1 MVDSPLNRYLDAAR
15 QPDAEQAGA
24 PVDAERGAAFDELA
38 APDGTPR
45 PAWAAL
51 VDDLARATDDLASA
65 RREVARLLEDD
76 NVTYTPS
83 PTSAHSVA
91 DLREES
97 GAAQPALEQPRP
109 WRLDPIPLVLHDRE
123 WATLEAGVVQRAELL
138 DAVLA
143 DLYGARRLLA
153 RGQLPPAVVLD
164 HEEYLRPVV
173 GAEHVVDQRLFMTAA
188 DLGRDA
194 TGAWK
199 VISDRTQAPSG
210 AGYAMQNRRVVSRVL
225 PEIYH
230 AAHLHRL
237 TPFFQAMRV
246 ALVESAPSTVE
257 DPRVV
262 VLSPGTHSETAFDQ
276 AFVASLLGFPLLEGS
291 DLLVR
296 DGRVWMRVLGRLE
309 QVDVILR
316 RVDSTWMDALE
327 LRGGSRLGVTG
338 LLECVRQGTVS
349 VVNTIG
355 SGVLENPALLPFLP
369 DLCERLLGEPL
380 RLPSVDTWWCG
391 DREGLAYVRGHLD
404 ELVVRAVNRGA
415 GRSVVGSALSRDQ
428 RERLLA
434 RIDAAPHRFVGQEVL
449 PLSSAPTV
457 PDDTDAGGALVR
469 RSVVLRSFAVRSGS
483 SYTAMLGGLAR
494 TNDEHATDRG
504 ALVTAPDGGVAKD
517 VWVVSSEP
525 VPASRSAS
533 TRSRADEGSAIAPG
547 AAAAA
552 MVPRVLSDLY
562 WFGRYAERAEDLLRI
577 VLVSRTVMLETD
589 ADVRPG
595 HALDVLLRAVTHVST
610 TYPGFVGALGPDGSL
625 AERRAAVMP
634 ELRSLLLDRRRA
646 GSVAQSVAALGAT
659 AQGVRDQLSEDVWMV
674 LADVERALGTLAG
687 QPRDQGLHL
696 VEAGERVLSGLLALT
711 GIAGENMVRDPG
723 WLLLD
728 TGRGLERALQVLS
741 LLRATLVDSYGPD
754 VDRVVVEAAL
764 TSSESIVTFRRRY
777 RGRSGVSAV
786 LELMVLD
793 PSNPRS
799 VAYQLQ
805 RMQADLRAVPSTS
818 PTARPLRLLDNLAE
832 QVRTA
837 DPVALATVTRPDDGA
852 DADLPA
858 RRDALEAFCAELH
871 AGLRDLSTAI
881 RDQYHEP
888 PPTQQSLPRQQALRR
903 GPGAPRET
911 LTDDSQIGL
920 GAVVPQRF
928 AGAASERRAGG
939 AR

>member
-1 MVDSPLNRYLDAAR
+1 MVDPPLLRYLEAAR
-15 QPDAEQAGA
+15 QPDAEQAGT
-24 PVDAERGAAFDELA
+24 EQTYRGVPGGFDELA

-45 PAWAAL
+45 SAWGAL
-51 VDDLARATDDLASA
+51 VDDLARATDDLTSA

-83 PTSAHSVA
+83 PASSQSIA
-91 DLREES
+91 DPPEEA
-97 GAAQPALEQPRP
+97 GAPQPPLAQPRP
-109 WRLDPIPLVLHDRE
+109 WRLDPLPLVLHDRE
-123 WATLEAGVVQRAELL
+123 WASLEAGVVQRAELL

-173 GAEHVVDQRLFMTAA
+173 GAESVVDQRLFMTAA
-188 DLGRDA
+188 DLGRDG

-276 AFVASLLGFPLLEGS
+276 AFVASLLGYPLLEGS

-391 DREGLAYVRGHLD
+391 EPDGLAYVRDHLD
-404 ELVVRAVNRGA
+404 DLVVRAVNRGA
-415 GRSVVGSALSRDQ
+415 GRSVVGAALSREQ

-449 PLSSAPTV
+449 PLSSAPTL
-457 PDDTDAGGALVR
+457 PDEADADGAGSGLVR

-525 VPASRSAS
+525 VPTSRSAS
-533 TRSRADEGSAIAPG
+533 TRSRAEEGSAIAPG
-547 AAAAA
+547 AAVAA

-562 WFGRYAERAEDLLRI
+562 WFGRYAERAEDLLRL
-577 VLVSRTVMLETD
+577 VLASRTVTLETN
-589 ADVRPG
+589 ADLRPG
-595 HALDVLLRAVTHVST
+595 RALDVLLRAVTHVST
-610 TYPGFVGALGPDGSL
+610 TYPGFLGSLGSDGSL
-625 AERRAAVMP
+625 ADRRAAVLP
-634 ELRSLLLDRRRA
+634 ELRSLLLDRRRP

-659 AQGVRDQLSEDVWMV
+659 AQGVRDQLSDDVWMV
-674 LADVERALGTLAG
+674 LADVDRALGTLSG

-696 VEAGERVLSGLLALT
+696 VETGERVLSGLLALA
-711 GIAGENMVRDPG
+711 GIATENMVRDPG

-728 TGRGLERALQVLS
+728 TGRGLERALQVVS

-754 VDRVVVEAAL
+754 VDRVVVEATL

-777 RGRSGVSAV
+777 RGRAGVPAV
-786 LELMVLD
+786 LELLVLD

-799 VAYQLQ
+799 VAFQLQ
-805 RMQADLRAVPSTS
+805 RLLTDLRAVPSTS
-818 PTARPLRLLDNLAE
+818 PTARPLRLLDLLAE
-832 QVRTA
+832 QVRLA
-837 DPVALATVTRPDDGA
+837 DPVALGVVTSPADGA
-852 DADLPA
+852 GPHAPA
-858 RRDALEAFCAELH
+858 RREALDAFCTELH
-871 AGLRDLSTAI
+871 AGLRDLAGAI

-888 PPTQQSLPRQQALRR
+888 PPTQQSLPRQQALRGTR
-903 GPGAPRET
+903 
-911 LTDDSQIGL
+911 Q
-920 GAVVPQRF
+920 
-928 AGAASERRAGG
+928 AAEELDA
-939 AR
+939 

>member
-1 MVDSPLNRYLDAAR
+1 MTVLARYLEAAR
-15 QPDAEQAGA
+15 QPDAEQ
-24 PVDAERGAAFDELA
+24 VDGGTGPAAFDELA

-45 PAWAAL
+45 AAWATL
-51 VDDLARATDDLASA
+51 VDGLAEATDDLGSA

-83 PTSAHSVA
+83 PASSRSIV
-91 DLREES
+91 DPP
-97 GAAQPALEQPRP
+97 AAGPAAPAGLEQARP
-109 WRLDPIPLVLHDRE
+109 WRLDPLPLVLHDRE

-153 RGQLPPAVVLD
+153 RGLLPAAVVLD

-173 GAEHVVDQRLFMTAA
+173 GAASVVDQRLFMTAA

-194 TGAWK
+194 SGAWK

-225 PEIYH
+225 PDVYH

-246 ALVESAPSTVE
+246 ALVEAAPSTVE

-262 VLSPGTHSETAFDQ
+262 VLSPGTASETAFDQ
-276 AFVASLLGFPLLEGS
+276 AFVASLLGYPLLEGS

-369 DLCERLLGEPL
+369 ELCERLLGEPL

-391 DREGLAYVRGHLD
+391 DPAGRAYVLAHLD
-404 ELVVRAVNRGA
+404 ELVVRAVSHGH
-415 GRSVVGSALSRDQ
+415 GRSVVGRALTSEQ
-428 RERLLA
+428 RARLVA
-434 RIDAAPHRFVGQEVL
+434 RIEAAPHRFVGQEVL
-449 PLSSAPTV
+449 PLSSAPTASTV
-457 PDDTDAGGALVR
+457 PVAEGPAGEGPTGDVPTGDGRAEGSTALVR
-469 RSVVLRSFAVRSGS
+469 RRVVLRSFAVRSGS
-483 SYTAMLGGLAR
+483 SYTVMLGGLAR
-494 TNDEHATDRG
+494 TNDETAPG
-504 ALVTAPDGGVAKD
+504 PFVTAPDGGVAKD
-517 VWVVSSEP
+517 VWVVSSEAAP
-525 VPASRSAS
+525 TSRVPASRS
-533 TRSRADEGSAIAPG
+533 RAEEGSVVLPG
-547 AAAAA
+547 AASAA

-562 WFGRYAERAEDLLRI
+562 WFGRYAERAEDLLRL
-577 VLVSRTVMLETD
+577 VLATRTVSIETD
-589 ADVRPG
+589 VDVRPG
-595 HALDVLLRAVTHVST
+595 HALDVLLQALTHVST
-610 TYPGFVGALGPDGSL
+610 TYPGFGALPTEP
-625 AERRAAVMP
+625 AARRTAVMP
-634 ELRSLLLDRRRA
+634 ELRSLMLDRRRP
-646 GSVAQSVAALGAT
+646 GSVAQSLQALIT
-659 AQGVRDQLSEDVWMV
+659 SAQAVRDQLSEDVWMV
-674 LADVERALGTLAG
+674 LADVERALAALGR

-696 VEAGERVLSGLLALT
+696 TEAGERVLSGLLALS
-711 GIAGENMVRDPG
+711 GIVGENMVRDPG

-741 LLRATLVDSYGPD
+741 LLRATLVESYGPD
-754 VDRVVVEAAL
+754 VDRAVLEAAL

-777 RGRSGVSAV
+777 RGRSGVPAV
-786 LELMVLD
+786 VELLVVD
-793 PSNPRS
+793 ASNPRS

-805 RMQADLRAVPSTS
+805 RMQTDLQAIPNTS
-818 PTARPLRLLDNLAE
+818 PTARPLRLLDRLVE
-832 QVRTA
+832 KVRLA
-837 DPVALATVTRPDDGA
+837 DPVALGTVLPPSPGA
-852 DADLPA
+852 PADEPA
-858 RRDALEAFCAELH
+858 RRDALEEFCADLH
-871 AGLRDLSTAI
+871 GALRELSTAV
-881 RDQYHEP
+881 RDHYHQP
-888 PPTQQSLPRQQALRR
+888 PPTQQSLLRQQAL
-903 GPGAPRET
+903 GVGHEQP
-911 LTDDSQIGL
+911 
-920 GAVVPQRF
+920 
-928 AGAASERRAGG
+928 
-939 AR
+939 